1 MTPATDYD
9 IVNAM
14 ARFGGSFVQCLAAA
28 YHAADPVNS
37 LRLKA
42 AFPDIWAEYAEL
54 VQIIRQR
61 DEERRASQ
69 A

>member
-14 ARFGGSFVQCLAAA
+14 DRFGGSFVRNLAACC
-28 YHAADPVNS
+28 HTADPVNF
-37 LRLKA
+37 LKLKA
-42 AFPDIWAEYAEL
+42 AFPDVWAEYAEL
-54 VQIIRQR
+54 VQMIRHR
-61 DEERRASQ
+61 DEERRAGQ

>member
-14 ARFGGSFVQCLAAA
+14 ARFGGSFVRNLAAA
-28 YHAADPVNS
+28 YHSADPVNS

-42 AFPDIWAEYAEL
+42 AFPDIWAEYAEH
-54 VQIIRQR
+54 VQMIRHR
-61 DEERRASQ
+61 EEERRASQ
-69 A
+69 G